1 MSSEDEMLSEAEL
14 AALRE
19 AIATAV
25 MNARAGLGGA
35 LESDPA
41 AYLRLVVTTRAAA
54 AETSRLLRE
63 SIDGARHAGHSW
75 ETIGQLL
82 GVSRQAAQ
90 QRFGNAATTPGT
102 GAPVVGAPE
111 RRILSPLT
119 ALDEMDVLAE
129 AGRHGWHSVDYG
141 TLFHLVE
148 ASPWQWEHRR
158 VLVSI
163 GARRN
168 RLHEEGWQLIKHMWF
183 PWAYYKRR
191 LEVPAEPEQ
200 DERAST
206 ATADA
211 AA

>member
-1 MSSEDEMLSEAEL
+1 MSSEDEMLSVAEL

-41 AYLRLVVTTRAAA
+41 AYLRLVVTTRTAA

-63 SIDGARHAGHSW
+63 SIDGARH
-75 ETIGQLL
+75 
-82 GVSRQAAQ
+82 
-90 QRFGNAATTPGT
+90 
-102 GAPVVGAPE
+102 
-111 RRILSPLT
+111 
-119 ALDEMDVLAE
+119 
-129 AGRHGWHSVDYG
+129 GWHTVDHG

-148 ASPWQWEHRR
+148 TSPWRWEHRR

-168 RLHEEGWQLIKHMWF
+168 RLHEEGWQLIKHVWF
-183 PWAYYKRR
+183 PWAYYERQ

-200 DERAST
+200 GERAST
-206 ATADA
+206 ATAAVA
-211 AA
+211 A